1 MAQFG
6 PVLTAMVTPF
16 SEEGELDLPGAQRL
30 AKYLVGNGN
39 DGVVVAGTTGEA
51 PTLTH
56 DEQADL
62 FVAVREAIP
71 DHILVAGTGS
81 NDTRSAVLNTERAA
95 EADVD
100 GVLVV
105 TPYYNRPSQAG
116 IEAHFRSVAGCTEL
130 PVIIYDIPVRT
141 GRKVETETLLSLSE
155 VDNIV
160 AIKDAAGDPA
170 ETARMLSLV
179 DGAYEVYSGDDSLTL
194 PLLSIGAVGVIGVA
208 THWVATQMSEMIAAF
223 NQGLVAEAV
232 ALNATMVPSY
242 GYEAYV
248 DAPNPVPSK
257 VMMNLLGLS
266 VGECRAPMGP
276 IPEDLEDRA
285 RMVLKD
291 LGLDA
296 GAGAVR

>member
-16 SEEGELDLPGAQRL
+16 AEDGSLNLDGAQQL

-56 DEQADL
+56 DEQAEL

-71 DHILVAGTGS
+71 EHILVAGTGS
-81 NDTRSAVLNTERAA
+81 NDTRSAVLNTQRAT
-95 EADVD
+95 EAGVD

-116 IEAHFRSVAGCTEL
+116 IEAHFRSVAGCTDL
-130 PVIIYDIPVRT
+130 PVIVYDIPVRT
-141 GRKVETETLLSLSE
+141 GRKVETDTLLSLSE
-155 VDNIV
+155 VENIV

-170 ETARMLSLV
+170 ETARLLSLA
-179 DGAYEVYSGDDSLTL
+179 DGAYEVYSGDDKLTL

-208 THWVATQMSEMIAAF
+208 THWVATQMSEMISAF

-242 GYEAYV
+242 EYESYL

-257 VMMNLLGLS
+257 VMMNLLGID

-276 IPEDLEDRA
+276 IPDDLEDRA
-285 RMVLKD
+285 KMVLKD

-296 GAGAVR
+296 GAGAIR